1 MLGADR
7 ARAERPC
14 GAPAC
19 SAMSQLMKNEADG
32 LEALCGNEKRKTLL
46 ADAGHGL
53 TFFMR
58 GL

>member
-1 MLGADR
+1 
-7 ARAERPC
+7 
-14 GAPAC
+14 
-19 SAMSQLMKNEADG
+19 MKNEADG